1 MLLRQYQEEMLSAYL
16 TESDEFPEL
25 LHYCNVIYETLPTI
39 LKGVYDLRI
48 DKDARRLAAIAI
60 VAGGYGGDMPEEQC
74 YDLLDDMDFYYN
86 KVKCKKIERMLPE
99 LSKMVI
105 AESIY
110 LSLKKNNDAAKS

>member
-1 MLLRQYQEEMLSAYL
+1 MY
-16 TESDEFPEL
+16 D
-25 LHYCNVIYETLPTI
+25 TLPII

-74 YDLLDDMDFYYN
+74 YNLLDDMDFYYN

-99 LSKMVI
+99 LSKMVV
-105 AESIY
+105 AESIH
-110 LSLKKNNDAAKS
+110 LS